1 MEATLLEQ
9 STKLK
14 EIISQLDKDRIQIYP
29 PPPPPGGFHFGG
41 VHKIMVKA
49 AKRAIYAVL
58 GISDITD

>member
-14 EIISQLDKDRIQIYP
+14 ELISQLDKDRIQIYP
-29 PPPPPGGFHFGG
+29 PPPPRGFHFSG

-49 AKRAIYAVL
+49 AKMAIYAVL